1 MRVSSVRLRRAS
13 RVLLATLVLAGV
25 QASGARA
32 QTAQDTYAQRCT
44 PCHGANGKGDGPSGK
59 FLNPPPKDFAT
70 ALNGKGD
77 DWIAKVIIQQGGPAV
92 GLSPAMPPTTGLS
105 NEQIKDLM
113 QYIKKLGS

>member
-1 MRVSSVRLRRAS
+1 MSIRSVRLRRAS

-25 QASGARA
+25 QAHVALA
-32 QTAQDTYAQRCT
+32 QTPQDTYAQRCT

-77 DWIAKVIIQQGGPAV
+77 DWIAKVITQGGPAG
-92 GLSPAMPPTTGLS
+92 GLSAAMPPNPGLS
-105 NEQIKDLM
+105 DDQLKDLV
-113 QYIKKLGS
+113 QYIKKLGL

>member
-1 MRVSSVRLRRAS
+1 MRVNSIRLRRGS

-25 QASGARA
+25 QASVALA

-77 DWIAKVIIQQGGPAV
+77 DRIAKVITQGGPAV
-92 GLSPAMPPTTGLS
+92 GLSPAMPPSTGLS
-105 NEQIKDLM
+105 DDQIKDLI

>member
-1 MRVSSVRLRRAS
+1 MRVSRVRLRRAS

-59 FLNPPPKDFAT
+59 FLTPPPKDFAT
-70 ALNGKGD
+70 ALNGQGD
-77 DWIAKVIIQQGGPAV
+77 DWIAKVITQGGPAV
-92 GLSPAMPPTTGLS
+92 GLSAAMPPSTGLS
-105 NEQIKDLM
+105 EDQSRDLI

>member
-1 MRVSSVRLRRAS
+1 MRVSSVRLMRAS
-13 RVLLATLVLAGV
+13 RVLLATLVLTGV
-25 QASGARA
+25 QVSVALA
-32 QTAQDTYAQRCT
+32 QTAQVLYAQRCT

-77 DWIAKVIIQQGGPAV
+77 DWIAKVITQGGPAV
-92 GLSPAMPPTTGLS
+92 GLSPAMPPSTGLS
-105 NEQIKDLM
+105 DEQIKDLI

>member
-1 MRVSSVRLRRAS
+1 MRVSSVRLRRGS

-25 QASGARA
+25 QASVALA
-32 QTAQDTYAQRCT
+32 QSAQDTYTQRCT

-70 ALNGKGD
+70 ALNAKGD
-77 DWIAKVIIQQGGPAV
+77 DWIAKVITQGGPAV
-92 GLSPAMPPTTGLS
+92 GLSPAMPPTIGLS
-105 NEQIKDLM
+105 DDQIKDLI